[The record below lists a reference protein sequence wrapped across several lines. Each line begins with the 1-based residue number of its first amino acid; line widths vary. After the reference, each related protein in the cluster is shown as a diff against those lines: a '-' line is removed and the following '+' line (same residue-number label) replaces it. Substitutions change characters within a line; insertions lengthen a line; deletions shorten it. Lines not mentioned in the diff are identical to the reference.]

1 MKEMA
6 KSKKGKAGAKQR
18 ANKVIKKFDKSRA
31 SRARCLLMNEGK
43 PCGKPAIRGHS
54 IPENVLSEIQ
64 SPAQEG
70 AKVLLPTDTNAH
82 KLLRLLMERN
92 PGNIELKCA
101 EVPISR
107 ALIERFSCAVHD
119 GPVFEKVDEI
129 TLCSEFDD
137 PEYQFL
143 LAYRAALHTLSEIG
157 GFCRALKTVGCGNDD
172 AARYFNKCLR
182 NGKQLLTIFEREK
195 GKLLKLHEKVERFVS
210 RLHER
215 HTERRYGGLF
225 TCTLDLDLKRADYPM
240 NFAACMLT
248 YVGEREE
255 TPLMITV
262 APFGDY
268 LHKALVSSPEQGA
281 SQMMGEKIKRLEFES
296 LPLLSEG
303 AGGMFEGGHI
313 CVKISDYENIPKE
326 MRDEI
331 IRSNIIPWIRD
342 IRDYTNMR
350 NSKRGRYWTSR

>member
-1 MKEMA
+1 MA
-6 KSKKGKAGAKQR
+6 KSKTGKAGAKQQ
-18 ANKVIKKFDKSRA
+18 ANKVVKKFDKARA

-82 KLLRLLMERN
+82 KLLRLLMEHN
-92 PGNIELKCA
+92 PGNIDLKCA

-107 ALIERFSCAVHD
+107 ALVGRFSCAVHD

-143 LAYRAALHTLSEIG
+143 VAYRAALHTLSEIG
-157 GFCRALKTVGCGNDD
+157 GFCRALQTVGRGNDD
-172 AARYFNKCLR
+172 ADRYFQKCLR
-182 NGKQLLTIFEREK
+182 KGNQLLTIFEREK
-195 GKLLKLHEKVERFVS
+195 GKLRTLLAKVERFVS
-210 RLHER
+210 FLRECHSDG
-215 HTERRYGGLF
+215 RYGSLF
-225 TCTLDLDLKRADYPM
+225 TCTLDLDLKRAKYPM

-255 TPLMITV
+255 VPLMITV

-268 LHKALVSSPEQGA
+268 MHKALVTSTEQSA
-281 SQMMGEKIKRLEFES
+281 SRKMGEKIKRLESDS

-303 AGGMFEGGHI
+303 ADGMFEGGHV
-313 CVKISDYENIPKE
+313 CVKIADYENIPKE

-342 IRDYTNMR
+342 IRDYTNMH
-350 NSKRGRYWTSR
+350 NSKRGRYRTSR